1 MPEEMNLGI
10 NTTGLSKS
18 VVAELGRSIAGA
30 IKANEDNYKAEAA
43 NIQRRGNILP
53 GDTGQHF
60 GMHNN
65 LQGHGFS
72 FFPRDFSDQ
81 FSGEFSRFGI
91 GGFGH
96 GHSSIQGSM
105 STFSGSTRMAQF
117 KMSLCVEAYKGF
129 GVAKNVIDLMANFA
143 AEGLTLKHKS
153 KAVQKFYERWAEH
166 VGLRERVQQ
175 ILRYYYKYGNVFIYT
190 TMGLIDSLT
199 YDRMKRAKSRD
210 SLKGFVKV
218 DTVAD
223 NNDPAQPDRLKDID
237 EEKRKT
243 LDKRQIPW
251 RYTMLNPFQMDLR
264 GNKFFGESEWVFIL
278 DPMTAKTIQSGGL
291 KTRNGVDFLDE
302 TDINLPPEFKK
313 LSDEGDNS
321 MLVTLDPAKLWTLHY
336 MKDDHEDWADPL
348 LWPVMADIFYKNK
361 LRQMDVSVC
370 DSVIN
375 AVTIFKLGDFAN
387 GFIPPEEHMRAFAEF
402 LRAPTA
408 AMNMVW
414 NDAISIESSYPP
426 VDKILGVAK
435 YEAVDRDI
443 LRGLG
448 IPDTLLGGTTGASFS
463 TGFLGVRTL
472 LERLE
477 EGRNAVITWLN
488 RQLRMI
494 AAIMGHRDIPKVKF
508 GKMSLRDEKAE
519 KMLVLQLLDR
529 NIISIEAVLEAFG
542 EDFEIEIE
550 RLRDEEVIREQT
562 GLLKKHSPFVDP
574 INDMDAEE
582 TMDKQAKQ
590 KQEEIRL
597 NMKFKQAEQ
606 KAQKNQKG
614 QKGRPVNTK
623 GIPQE
628 NKRETK
634 PQGMAWLLD
643 WESTR
648 NDELVRIEA
657 IYDIVTSMV
666 LKAKGKRYK
675 KSLSKKDRDGIESIS
690 FAAASYLEDEV
701 SSSAVL
707 NVLADELTRGYH
719 PEILSRYEQV
729 VSDTA
734 TLDDKKQA
742 MATAIASY
750 RMGV

>member
-1 MPEEMNLGI
+1 MPEQINLGI
-10 NTTGLSKS
+10 NTQGLSKA

-43 NIQRRGNILP
+43 NIQRRGSVLP
-53 GDTGQHF
+53 GDTGQNF
-60 GMHNN
+60 GLSGNN
-65 LQGHGFS
+65 LHGHGFS

-91 GGFGH
+91 GGFSGH
-96 GHSSIQGSM
+96 GHSQIQGSM
-105 STFSGSTRMAQF
+105 STFSGNTRMAQF

-153 KAVQKFYERWAEH
+153 KPVQKFYERWAEQ
-166 VGLRERVQQ
+166 VGLRERVQS

-190 TMGLIDSLT
+190 TMGIIDSVT
-199 YDRMKRAKSRD
+199 YDRMKRAKSKN
-210 SLKGFVKV
+210 SLKGF
-218 DTVAD
+218 TELHNTFAD
-223 NNDPAQPDRLKDID
+223 NNDPAQPDRIKDVD
-237 EEKRKT
+237 EEKKKD
-243 LDKRQIPW
+243 LEKRQIPW
-251 RYTMLNPFQMDLR
+251 RYTLLNPFQMDLR

-278 DPMTAKTIQSGGL
+278 DPMTAKNIQGGGL
-291 KTRNGVDFLDE
+291 RSRNGINFLDE

-313 LSDEGDNS
+313 LSNDGDNP
-321 MLVTLDPAKLWTLHY
+321 MLAILDPAKLWTIHY

-361 LRQMDVSVC
+361 LRQMDLSVC
-370 DSVIN
+370 DGVIN

-402 LRAPTA
+402 LRTPTA

-414 NDAISIESSYPP
+414 NDAISIESNYPP
-426 VDKILGVAK
+426 VDRILNVAK

-448 IPDTLLGGTTGASFS
+448 VPDTLLGGTTGASFS

-477 EGRNAVITWLN
+477 EGRNTVITWLN
-488 RQLRMI
+488 RQLKMI

-519 KMLVLQLLDR
+519 KMLLIQLLDR
-529 NIISIEAVLEAFG
+529 NIISIEAVLECFG

-550 RLRDEEVIREQT
+550 RLRDEEKIRQET

-582 TMDKQAKQ
+582 TLNKQSEMKR
-590 KQEEIRL
+590 QEIQL
-597 NMKFKQAEQ
+597 NMKFKQKEQ
-606 KAQKNQKG
+606 RNQKG
-614 QKGRPVNTK
+614 PKGRPTNTK
-623 GIPQE
+623 EIPQE
-628 NKRETK
+628 KKRETK
-634 PQGMAWLLD
+634 PKGMAWLLN
-643 WESTR
+643 WEATR
-648 NDELVRIEA
+648 ADELVRIEKV
-657 IYDIVTSMV
+657 YDIITAMI
-666 LKAKGKRYK
+666 LKTKGKRYK
-675 KSLSKKDRDGIESIS
+675 KSLSKKDRNGIESIS
-690 FAAASYLEDEV
+690 FAAASYLEDEIT
-701 SSSAVL
+701 SQTVL
-707 NVLADELTRGYH
+707 NVLADESTRGYH
-719 PEILSRYEQV
+719 PEILNRYQQIISEG
-729 VSDTA
+729 A

-750 RMGV
+750 RIGV